1 MRIIAITSGDPAGIG
16 PEITLKGLKD
26 HPLTPDIAYVVYGE
40 LAKIETPDWVIE
52 IPDISLAQEGGRVYL
67 IPIRSLEIVKGEST
81 KKSGEVA
88 YKILCRVV
96 QDIKKHNISA
106 LLTGP
111 VSKRTIQDFDSQF
124 IGHTEFLAKEF
135 NVKNFVMNFVSPSLS
150 VALLTTHLPLREVSS
165 QLNLTMLVEK
175 LRLIANFSKKR
186 SPDVKIALLG
196 LNPHCGE
203 GGLFGNEEEIFKQ
216 AIKELRHDNIVIE
229 GPFAADSFFRYNV
242 KDYFQVISA
251 YHDQGLIPFKMLAGE
266 KGVNVTLGLPFI
278 RTSVDHGTAFDKAGK
293 GIASEKSFVSA
304 LDLTE
309 EMLKV

>member
-26 HPLTPDIAYVVYGE
+26 HSFKPDIAYVVYGE
-40 LAKIETPDWVIE
+40 LAMSKVPDWVVE
-52 IPDISLAQEGGRVYL
+52 ISDIGEVQGGGKVYL
-67 IPIRSLEIVKGEST
+67 IPIRSLDTVKGEST

-88 YKILCRVV
+88 YKILRRVV
-96 QDIKKHNISA
+96 QDIKEYNIPA

-111 VSKRTIQDFDSQF
+111 VSKQTIQIFDSQF
-124 IGHTEFLAKEF
+124 IGHTEFLAREF
-135 NVKNFVMNFVSPSLS
+135 NVKNFVMNFVSSSLS

-175 LRLIANFSKKR
+175 LRLITEFSKKR
-186 SPDVKIALLG
+186 NPDGKIALLG

-203 GGLFGNEEEIFKQ
+203 GGLFGDEEEIFNQ
-216 AIKELRHDNIVIE
+216 AIKELRHNNIEIE

-242 KDYFQVISA
+242 QDYFQVISA

-278 RTSVDHGTAFDKAGK
+278 RTSVDHGTAFDIAGK

-304 LDLTE
+304 LELTE